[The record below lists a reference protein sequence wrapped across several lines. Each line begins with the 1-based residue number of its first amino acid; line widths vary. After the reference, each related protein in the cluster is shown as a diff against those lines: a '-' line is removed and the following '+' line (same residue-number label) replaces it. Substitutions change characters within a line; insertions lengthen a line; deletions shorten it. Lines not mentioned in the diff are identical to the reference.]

1 MFNIITPN
9 LMKRLFALIIC
20 LLISVCLLAAHGN
33 TELNFFNGEK
43 KIVVLD
49 PGHGGHDKGARGAAR
64 GADRAFEKT
73 ITLSFAR
80 MIATE
85 LGSKY
90 RSPLTRADDYL
101 LGIPDRTAV
110 ANHMEAD
117 LFVSIHAGGSFLHK
131 ASGITVYYFKEMLGP
146 DITFNSAT
154 SKTYNSDNDRTTW
167 DNIQKRH
174 ITRSRAL
181 AKLMQ
186 TQINDRI
193 KHMETR
199 IEGAPLVVL
208 SGADMP
214 AILIEIGYISNPGE
228 EKRMRDPKG
237 LSEFAKAISKSI
249 DNFLSEENQYL

>member
-1 MFNIITPN
+1 MATN
-9 LMKRLFALIIC
+9 
-20 LLISVCLLAAHGN
+20 GN
-33 TELNFFNGEK
+33 AELNLFKGEK
-43 KIVVLD
+43 KIIVLD

-64 GADRAFEKT
+64 GADGAFEKT

-85 LGSKY
+85 LGSEY
-90 RSPLTRADDYL
+90 RAPLTRTDDYL
-101 LGIPDRTAV
+101 LGIQDRTAV

-131 ASGITVYYFKEMLGP
+131 ASGITIYYFKEMLGS
-146 DITFNSAT
+146 DIIFNSAT

-174 ITRSRAL
+174 ITKSRAL
-181 AKLMQ
+181 AQLMQ

-193 KHMETR
+193 KYMETR

-228 EKRMRDPKG
+228 EKKLCDTRI
-237 LSEFAKAISKSI
+237 LSEFAKAISKAI
-249 DNFLSEENQYL
+249 DNFLSEKNQ

>member
-1 MFNIITPN
+1 MATNGNAENN
-9 LMKRLFALIIC
+9 L
-20 LLISVCLLAAHGN
+20 
-33 TELNFFNGEK
+33 FNGEK
-43 KIVVLD
+43 KIIVLD

-64 GADRAFEKT
+64 GANEAFEKT

-90 RSPLTRADDYL
+90 RAPLTRADDYL

-110 ANHMEAD
+110 ANHLEAD
-117 LFVSIHAGGSFLHK
+117 LFISIHAGGSFLHK
-131 ASGITVYYFKEMLGP
+131 ASGITVYYFKEMLDT

-154 SKTYNSDNDRTTW
+154 SKTYNSNNNRTTW

-174 ITRSRAL
+174 ITKSKAL
-181 AKLMQ
+181 AQLMQ
-186 TQINDRI
+186 NQINDRI
-193 KHMETR
+193 KHTEIR

-228 EKRMRDPKG
+228 EKKLCDTRI
-237 LSEFAKAISKSI
+237 LSEFAKAISKAI
-249 DNFLSEENQYL
+249 DNFLSEKNRNYSATDLR

>member
-1 MFNIITPN
+1 MFNITTPN
-9 LMKRLFALIIC
+9 RMKRFFAFIIC
-20 LLISVCLLAAHGN
+20 LLMSVCFMTTNGHA
-33 TELNFFNGEK
+33 ELNLFNGK

-49 PGHGGHDKGARGAAR
+49 PGHGGHDKGAQ
-64 GADRAFEKT
+64 GADGAFEKA
-73 ITLSFAR
+73 ITLSLAR

-90 RSPLTRADDYL
+90 RAVLTRADDYL

-110 ANHMEAD
+110 ANHRGAD
-117 LFVSIHAGGSFLHK
+117 LFISIHVGGSFLHK
-131 ASGITVYYFKEMLGP
+131 ASGITVYYFKEMSES
-146 DITFNSAT
+146 DITFKGAT
-154 SKTYNSDNDRTTW
+154 SKTYNSDNDLTTW

-174 ITRSRAL
+174 VTRSKAL
-181 AKLMQ
+181 AKSMQ

-228 EKRMRDPKG
+228 EKKLRDTQI
-237 LSEFAKAISKSI
+237 LSEFAKAISKAI
-249 DNFLSEENQYL
+249 DNFLSEKN